1 MHLVVVEAGPMV
13 AGDDDDELQGGGR
26 SSGTC
31 GFGVVVL
38 GRGSWWVLRAPGEVW
53 STVVCPAL
61 SHGGSG
67 HDGDEAWRLRALGS
81 SGSNG

>member
-1 MHLVVVEAGPMV
+1 MASGDARV
-13 AGDDDDELQGGGR
+13 AGNDDRGGFGGGL

-31 GFGVVVL
+31 GFGAVVL

-67 HDGDEAWRLRALGS
+67 HDGDEARRRRALGS